1 MRQESPR
8 KISSVLHVFYF
19 GICELMVCVLFERQA
34 RRLELE
40 EEIVDLQA
48 QVQSIKLEHD
58 ENNEVISPQHLAGE

>member
-1 MRQESPR
+1 
-8 KISSVLHVFYF
+8 
-19 GICELMVCVLFERQA
+19 VCPFERQA

-48 QVQSIKLEHD
+48 QFKSIKLEHD

>member
-1 MRQESPR
+1 
-8 KISSVLHVFYF
+8 
-19 GICELMVCVLFERQA
+19 MVCVLLERQA

-58 ENNEVISPQHLAGE
+58 ENNEVISSQHLAGE